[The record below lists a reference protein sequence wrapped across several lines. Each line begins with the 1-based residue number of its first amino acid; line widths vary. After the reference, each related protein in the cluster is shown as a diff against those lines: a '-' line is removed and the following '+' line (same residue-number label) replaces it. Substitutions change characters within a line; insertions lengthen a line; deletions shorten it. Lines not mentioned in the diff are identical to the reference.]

1 MSSSSSSQGSDNSNI
16 ELIPAGVN
24 NEKIARCPPP
34 RHVRAWE
41 ALLRPLVPFLR
52 TPFIERIHLGG
63 TLFCA
68 FYFGVLL
75 FAGLYQT
82 SVFTNPLRLG
92 YVAVSQIP
100 WVVVL
105 ASKNNVI
112 SLLLGIGWDHV
123 RRRFPYYL
131 RWLSG

>member
-1 MSSSSSSQGSDNSNI
+1 M
-16 ELIPAGVN
+16 
-24 NEKIARCPPP
+24 
-34 RHVRAWE
+34 
-41 ALLRPLVPFLR
+41 
-52 TPFIERIHLGG
+52 
-63 TLFCA
+63 FCA

-75 FAGLYQT
+75 FAGLYRT
-82 SVFTNPLRLG
+82 SVFTNPLRPG